1 MNMFT
6 AMNIMKWHY
15 QPDGAWQ
22 LTHAEYCGT
31 ASRNGLHTTRVV
43 GLVTCKR
50 CLKKMSEENV

>member
-1 MNMFT
+1 MK
-6 AMNIMKWHY
+6 IMKWHY

-43 GLVTCKR
+43 DAVTCR
-50 CLKKMSEENV
+50 HCLNKMHKEGVLK